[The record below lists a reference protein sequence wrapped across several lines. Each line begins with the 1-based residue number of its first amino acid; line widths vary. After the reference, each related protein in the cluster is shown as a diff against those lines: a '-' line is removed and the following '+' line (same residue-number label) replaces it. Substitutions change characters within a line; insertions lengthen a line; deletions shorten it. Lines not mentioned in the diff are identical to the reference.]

1 MPISATLASPRS
13 ALIRLA
19 RRILASLLAGGLIT
33 TASAQDLALTT
44 HTQSDGLSNLSVIAV
59 VQLPDGRLVIGTEN
73 GLYRHDGARITRIDA
88 PGLPLANRHVSALAP
103 DGRGGL
109 WVGMISGVAHLGP
122 EGLEVIDAGRPGL
135 LVRQGHRT
143 IAATADGGAL
153 VAAMDGLY
161 ALRRDGAG
169 WRATPAFPQAL
180 RDREPSLAA
189 IHAVLV
195 EPDGSWW
202 LACDQALCHWRDG
215 ALTRFGER
223 EGLKPARWGDLLR
236 TRDGALWA
244 RAETQVSRLA
254 PDADRFEDLTPP
266 QLSDGTV
273 RLHLPLAEDAQGR
286 LLTSSDDG
294 VLRWQSGRW
303 TRFGAAHGLDVG
315 SGVHAILQDRDHDLW
330 LGTAGHGLVHWRGY
344 EHWRQ
349 WTRRQ
354 GVPSDDL
361 WTFLEEAPG
370 RMWLGTG
377 NGVALLDPATG
388 SVEVRMPG
396 ATRDQVGGL
405 ARDAAGRLW
414 MATYSGELFRRRTGG
429 AWQREAQGL
438 PLVLVL
444 HPGLGGG
451 IWVGT
456 DKGLFFVPPDDGP
469 AGSAGSAGAGGA
481 PSRVVAA
488 PGMDAG
494 RAKSLTVFA
503 VCTSPQRRTWFATS
517 AGLVAHDETHG
528 MTTPTV
534 AGLPVGLAVEKLA
547 CGRDGALWAAS
558 RDNRIWR
565 VSSTAGSTAAS
576 GASSTSTSTSTST
589 SSNGH
594 GHGHGHGN
602 GNGSDA
608 RDGDAWRADLLQSG
622 EVLGRRS
629 VMALLSDR
637 RGWLWVTTDDGV
649 LVWNGGPWRRFDDS
663 DGLGWNDCNQ
673 NALVEDSA
681 GHIWI
686 GTSRGATQ
694 VMAPERLLDPVRVA
708 LHLTRVT
715 RDRVSMPL
723 DRAWTADW
731 SAGALEIAW
740 ASPVFRHRAAQ
751 QVRYRLRGLDEQWRT
766 TAHEDVVF
774 PALAGG
780 RYVFEAQ
787 VENTDLGLVSELAS
801 LAFEIRPPWWRSAWA
816 LAAGCA
822 LAVALIAL
830 AHRWRM
836 RAWVRRQRELEGL
849 VGQRTAELKA
859 SYEQMRTLA
868 LTDGLTGAMN
878 RRAITDLAAR
888 EIARARRGEAAV
900 TLMLIDVD
908 HFKRIN
914 DTHGHPAGDAVLTQL
929 VQRLRATMRDYDAIG
944 RWGGEE
950 FLLVLPG
957 LSMAQAQ
964 GRGRARALQR
974 CIGAEPF
981 DIGTGTPLTATCSAG
996 AVGVSASSDESL
1008 EALVARADAA
1018 LYDAKHGGRDRT
1030 VIAS

>member
-1 MPISATLASPRS
+1 MPSSATLASPAPRRS
-13 ALIRLA
+13 APIRFA
-19 RRILASLLAGGLIT
+19 RWILGGLLAGALVA
-33 TASAQDLALTT
+33 TAPAQDLALTT
-44 HTQSDGLSNLSVIAV
+44 HTQSDGLSNLSVTAM
-59 VQLPDGRLVIGTEN
+59 VQLPDGRLVVGTEN

-88 PGLPLANRHVSALAP
+88 PGLPLANRHISTLAP
-103 DGRGGL
+103 DGRGGV
-109 WVGMISGVAHLGP
+109 WVGMISGLARLGP
-122 EGLEVIDAGRPGL
+122 QGLEVIATGSPAL
-135 LVRQGHRT
+135 SVRQGHRT

-161 ALRRDGAG
+161 TVRRAGSG
-169 WRATPAFPQAL
+169 WRATPAFAPAL
-180 RDREPSLAA
+180 RDREPSLAD

-202 LACDQALCHWRDG
+202 LGCGLALCRWRDG
-215 ALTRFGER
+215 ALIRFGER
-223 EGLKPARWGDLLR
+223 DGPKPARWGDLLR

-244 RAETQVSRLA
+244 RGQTQVARQA
-254 PDADRFEDLTPP
+254 PGSDRFEDLTPP
-266 QLSDGTV
+266 RLGDSTV
-273 RLHLPLAEDAQGR
+273 RLQLPLAEDTQGR
-286 LLTSSDDG
+286 VLTSSDDG

-303 TRFGAAHGLDVG
+303 TRFGAEHGLDVG

-377 NGVALLDPATG
+377 NGAALLDPESG
-388 SVEVRMPG
+388 RVDVRTPG
-396 ATRDQVGGL
+396 GTSDQVGSL
-405 ARDAAGRLW
+405 ARDEAGQLW
-414 MATYSGELFRRRTGG
+414 MATYSGQLFRQRAGG
-429 AWQREAQGL
+429 AWQRVAKGL
-438 PLVLVL
+438 PLVFVL
-444 HPGLGGG
+444 QPALGGG
-451 IWVGT
+451 MWAGT
-456 DKGLFFVPPDDGP
+456 DKGLFFVPP
-469 AGSAGSAGAGGA
+469 AGGA
-481 PSRVVAA
+481 AGGATGTPPRVVPA
-488 PGMDAG
+488 PGMAAD
-494 RAKSLTVFA
+494 RSKSLTVFA
-503 VCTSPQRRTWFATS
+503 ACTSPQRRTWFATS
-517 AGLVAHDETHG
+517 AGLIAHDEAHG
-528 MTTPTV
+528 MSTPAI
-534 AGLPVGLAVEKLA
+534 AGLPDGLSIEKVA
-547 CGRDGALWAAS
+547 CGRDGALWVAS
-558 RDNRIWR
+558 PDHRLWR
-565 VSSTAGSTAAS
+565 VASTVDGR
-576 GASSTSTSTSTST
+576 GA
-589 SSNGH
+589 
-594 GHGHGHGN
+594 

-608 RDGDAWRADLLQSG
+608 GVGDAWRADALQPG
-622 EVLGRRS
+622 EVLGRRT

-663 DGLGWNDCNQ
+663 NGLGWNDCNQ
-673 NALVEDSA
+673 NALVEDAA
-681 GHIWI
+681 GDIWI

-694 VMAPERLLDPVRVA
+694 VIAPERLLDPARVA

-715 RDRVSMPL
+715 RDQVPMPL

-740 ASPVFRHRAAQ
+740 AAPVFRNRATQ

-774 PALAGG
+774 PALPGG
-780 RYVFEAQ
+780 RYVFEAR
-787 VENTDLGLVSELAS
+787 VENIDLGLVSELAA
-801 LAFEIRPPWWRSAWA
+801 LPFEIRPPWWRSAWA
-816 LAAGCA
+816 LAAAGA

-830 AHRWRM
+830 AHRWRV

-849 VGQRTAELKA
+849 VGRRTAELKA

-888 EIARARRGEAAV
+888 EIARARRGDAAV
-900 TLMLIDVD
+900 TLMLIDID

-929 VQRLRATMRDYDAIG
+929 VLRLKATMRDYDAIG

-957 LSMAQAQ
+957 LSMAQEQ
-964 GRGRARALQR
+964 GRRRAQALQR
-974 CIGAEPF
+974 CIGDQPF
-981 DIGTGTPLTATCSAG
+981 DIGTGTPLAATCSAG
-996 AVGVSASSDESL
+996 VVGVPPACDESL

-1018 LYDAKHGGRDRT
+1018 LYDAKHGGRDRA
-1030 VIAS
+1030 VIVS